1 MVYKSWWVDPNQL
14 FIMFKDRND
23 AGIKLAEKLKTEL
36 NELSGVETV
45 VLAIPRGGV
54 VVGTEIAKSLKL
66 PLDII
71 ITKKLGAP
79 DRPELAIGAIG
90 QTQGSLFLDQR
101 IIKELNIDRLY
112 VDLEIIKKQTEINR
126 RENLYRQGKPE
137 IELNNKRVILVDD
150 GAATGAT
157 MIASAR
163 EVWNREP
170 KQVIIALPVCAKH
183 TLAQLEKEADMVIV
197 LEIPDDFYAV
207 GQFYTKFE
215 QVRDEEVIKILCN
228 NVIAR
233 PD

>member
-1 MVYKSWWVDPNQL
+1 MVNKSWWVDPNQL

-36 NELSGVETV
+36 YELSGVETV

-126 RENLYRQGKPE
+126 R
-137 IELNNKRVILVDD
+137 
-150 GAATGAT
+150 
-157 MIASAR
+157 
-163 EVWNREP
+163 
-170 KQVIIALPVCAKH
+170 
-183 TLAQLEKEADMVIV
+183 
-197 LEIPDDFYAV
+197 
-207 GQFYTKFE
+207 
-215 QVRDEEVIKILCN
+215 
-228 NVIAR
+228 
-233 PD
+233 